1 VSTQHERNDA
11 IDRLLRE
18 RRAHEP
24 TTADCLDAEQAAA
37 WFEGGL
43 RPAERSRLEAHVAD
57 CDRCQALLGAVAQTV
72 PTASA
77 ETRSASMRWLGWL
90 LPVAAAAAIVVAV
103 RLLPGESETAS
114 PAVPAEA
121 VMADRADEAV
131 PSPAAAELRDQARAE
146 PPAPAR
152 QANELA
158 KPAAPPAARAEETVG
173 RMAAQAAA
181 EAAPADALMAAIPSL
196 VVPSSESGVQWRV
209 QASSIE
215 RTIDGGTTWERSAL
229 PTGSRIVAGASPS
242 ASTCWLVG
250 RGGLVLLT
258 TDGVT
263 WRRVEFPDTS
273 DLSAVEAADARTAT
287 VTTADGRRFGTT
299 DAGNSWSSR
308 LLQEN

>member
-1 VSTQHERNDA
+1 VSRHQERDRA

-18 RRAHEP
+18 AGAGEP
-24 TTADCLDAEQAAA
+24 VAADCLDAEQTAA

-43 RPAERSRLEAHVAD
+43 QPAERSRLEAHIAD
-57 CDRCQALLGAVAQTV
+57 CSRCQALLGAVARTE

-77 ETRSASMRWLGWL
+77 ETKPSSARWLGWL

-103 RLLPGESETAS
+103 RLLPGEGEPAS
-114 PAVPAEA
+114 QTVPAEA
-121 VMADRADEAV
+121 VMADRADEA
-131 PSPAAAELRDQARAE
+131 PPAPAAAERRDQARAE

-152 QANELA
+152 KANELA
-158 KPAAPPAARAEETVG
+158 KPAAPPGARAEETVG

-181 EAAPADALMAAIPSL
+181 ETAPADALMAAMPSL
-196 VVPSSESGVQWRV
+196 VVPSTDSGVQWRI

-215 RTIDGGTTWERSAL
+215 RTIDGGATWERSSL
-229 PTGSRIVAGASPS
+229 PDGSQIVAGASPS

-263 WRRVEFPDTS
+263 WRRITFPAAS

-287 VTTADGRRFGTT
+287 VTTADGRRFATT
-299 DAGNSWSSR
+299 DGGTSWSSR